1 MSALTVTLESDIVDK
16 LNIASNKYTV
26 RLARNRSE
34 VEAALALRF
43 KVFNLELNE
52 GLEESYKRGLDEDKY
67 DKQFAHLLVLDNTT
81 EQVVGTYRMQTS
93 EMAEKGEGFYTNEEF
108 DLSAFPDEIL
118 HNAVE
123 LGRACIHKDHRNGR
137 VLYLLW
143 RGLAKFM
150 ELSGKR
156 YLFGCCSITSQDS
169 EIGAIARNH
178 LEKHGYVHPEYYASV
193 RKEFVCCV
201 DATSITDK
209 DEIELP
215 KLFRLYLDIGAKIC
229 SNPAMDRTF
238 KTIDFLILLD
248 VKQLSEHSRT
258 LFFK

>member
-16 LNIASNKYTV
+16 LNITSNKYTV
-26 RLARNRSE
+26 RLARNRDE

-43 KVFNLELNE
+43 EVFNLELNE
-52 GLEESYKRGLDEDKY
+52 GLEESFKRGLDEDKY
-67 DKQFAHLLVLDNTT
+67 DKQFAHLLVVENSSD
-81 EQVVGTYRMQTS
+81 QVIGTYRMQTS
-93 EMAEKGEGFYTNEEF
+93 EMAEEGEGFYTNEEF
-108 DLSAFPDEIL
+108 DLSAFPRQIL
-118 HNAVE
+118 FNAVE

-156 YLFGCCSITSQDS
+156 YLFGCCSITSQDP
-169 EIGAIARNH
+169 EIGAVANNF
-178 LEKHGYVHPEYYASV
+178 LAQQGYVHSEYHAAV
-193 RKEFVCCV
+193 REGYICYN
-201 DATSITDK
+201 DAQPLTDK
-209 DEIELP
+209 AEIELP
-215 KLFRLYLDIGAKIC
+215 KLFRLYLDVGAKVC
-229 SNPAMDRTF
+229 SDPAMDRTF

-248 VKQLSEHSRT
+248 VEELSEHSRT